1 MEYLKKICEIT
12 VVPPNDLKEVMD
24 VLRSLDVYVVENSH
38 DSDGIHLVVMKKYD
52 LYN

>member
-12 VVPPNDLKEVMD
+12 VVPPDDLREVMD

-38 DSDGIHLVVMKKYD
+38 DSDGVHLVIMEKYD
-52 LYN
+52 FDN

>member
-24 VLRSLDVYVVENSH
+24 VLSSMDVYVVENSH
-38 DSDGIHLVVMKKYD
+38 DSEGIRLVVMKKYNFD
-52 LYN
+52 N